1 VTDDQCNI
9 NLSLLDRIAENGV
22 SFHAQLHSHARIDS
36 RELRQHSRK
45 NCSEILRAAQTYYTF
60 ERSALKFLKQFI
72 VQSENASRIA
82 QCGLASFCQ
91 RQTAATLLK
100 KRHAELV
107 LQPLHLKAD
116 RGRGTTETV
125 GSLSESTQIVSCG
138 ERPQCV
144 QIKVGGAHGI
154 PSNEGYHKSR
164 LQSFPQKEIDAGGH
178 TLVDRV
184 QIYCCP
190 KASPMDVLSVPTILH
205 NAAVLTIVIAFAG
218 YLITIIGAR
227 MLNQHRDKLELVNK
241 RLNEFYGPLYVASE
255 AGNIA
260 YRSLLKRQ
268 GKSVSE
274 PIRDAELKEWILW
287 MNTIFMPLNDIRE
300 KIIIEKAY
308 LVVEEQMPQCLLDF
322 VTHVVGY
329 KAVMAKW
336 AEGDFTERRSTIG
349 WPPEFDVYVKKSF
362 AALKAQQ
369 TDLLHSSAWRLWNRF
384 FGK

>member
-1 VTDDQCNI
+1 
-9 NLSLLDRIAENGV
+9 
-22 SFHAQLHSHARIDS
+22 
-36 RELRQHSRK
+36 
-45 NCSEILRAAQTYYTF
+45 
-60 ERSALKFLKQFI
+60 
-72 VQSENASRIA
+72 
-82 QCGLASFCQ
+82 
-91 RQTAATLLK
+91 
-100 KRHAELV
+100 
-107 LQPLHLKAD
+107 
-116 RGRGTTETV
+116 
-125 GSLSESTQIVSCG
+125 
-138 ERPQCV
+138 
-144 QIKVGGAHGI
+144 
-154 PSNEGYHKSR
+154 
-164 LQSFPQKEIDAGGH
+164 
-178 TLVDRV
+178 
-184 QIYCCP
+184 
-190 KASPMDVLSVPTILH
+190 MDVLSVPTILH

-268 GKSVSE
+268 GKAVSE
-274 PIRDAELKEWILW
+274 PILDTELKEWILW

-308 LVVEEQMPQCLLDF
+308 LVVEEHMPQCLLDF

-349 WPPEFDVYVKKSF
+349 WPPEFDIYVKKSY

-369 TDLLHSSAWRLWNRF
+369 TDLLHSAAWRLWHRL
-384 FGK
+384 FGKNSGTAII